1 MKITLIKEE
10 KIEQKYLKK
19 RIVVVDEFSLQLFD
33 NLNYF
38 SDKSLNYITLMNSKI
53 DLYSSQK
60 SKLVLYK
67 VNQVYFFKYKENF
80 ENYFLK
86 SALSDLK
93 EELDYMLEVE
103 INELYN
109 KNYKKTKEKIIQKIK
124 ESLNIK
130 TELITN
136 DNDFNKTLKKE
147 LKELQK
153 ISSSHENILDEKIQ
167 IIINTK
173 DVFSRFLNDKFYS
186 KSI

>member
-10 KIEQKYLKK
+10 KIEQKYLK
-19 RIVVVDEFSLQLFD
+19 RILVVDDFSFQLFD
-33 NLNYF
+33 KLNYF
-38 SDKSLNYITLMNSKI
+38 SDNSFSAYMTIRKSKI
-53 DLYSSQK
+53 NLYSSQK

-80 ENYFLK
+80 EDYLLK
-86 SALSDLK
+86 SDLK

-109 KNYKKTKEKIIQKIK
+109 KNYKKTKEKIIQKLK

-130 TELITN
+130 IELITN
-136 DNDFNKTLKKE
+136 DNDFDKTLKKE